1 MSVND
6 KAYDDEIDLLEWFQ
20 TIWEGKWKIASIM
33 AVSLLSVF
41 GFNTVLPNTTF
52 IAQTE
57 IKPIT
62 SFELDK
68 YRLFNASLKRFDT
81 NNVEI
86 KIFNI
91 SKENLLALYIEQIEE
106 GSLLE
111 TGIDKFQ
118 LINKDN
124 FENDNDYK
132 EAIQKFAS
140 DIEILRPINVDG
152 QEKGEIRLH
161 HVLNAEYNDEDK
173 WKELL
178 SFVNN
183 EANKEIKNILT
194 SRFKNIVS
202 VENQK
207 NNFAIRDIEIQID
220 NAEKDFDKKMEQFEL
235 EQQFKFEDVNT
246 EIENAKKDF
255 DKKMEQF
262 ELEQQF
268 KLEDVTTQ
276 IDNATKDYD
285 RITKDRLAFLSEQ
298 AAIARKLGVKKNTIE
313 SQMFDTQNTVVT
325 NVKTD
330 TPFYL
335 RGYEAIEEEI
345 NLIKGRKDKISFVKD
360 LFKLE
365 QEKRKLEQDRT
376 LQRAE
381 KNKVFLE
388 SLIALEVK
396 KRAIEQDE
404 TLDRAKDLFN
414 KTPLSENVFK
424 STMVKVAATDFESNN
439 KRNLYYALAL
449 VLGGMIGVVFVLI
462 SKALINRK
470 AITAQS

>member
-1 MSVND
+1 MAENI
-6 KAYDDEIDLLEWFQ
+6 KEYDDEIDLLSLLQ
-20 TIWEGKWKIASIM
+20 TIWDGKWKILSIM
-33 AVSLLSVF
+33 AISLLSVF
-41 GFNTVLPNTTF
+41 GFNIVLPNKTF

-62 SFELDK
+62 SFEFDK
-68 YRLFNASLKRFDT
+68 YRLFNASLKRFDAD
-81 NNVEI
+81 NVEV

-91 SKENLLALYIEQIEE
+91 SKEALLTLYIEQIDE
-106 GSLLE
+106 GTLLE
-111 TGIDKFQ
+111 IGIDKFE
-118 LINKDN
+118 LIDKDE
-124 FENDNDYK
+124 FDNDKDYR

-140 DIEILRPINVDG
+140 KIQILRPINGDKKA
-152 QEKGEIRLH
+152 KGEIRFY
-161 HVLNAEYNDEDK
+161 HVLSGEYNDADK
-173 WKELL
+173 WKEFL
-178 SFVNN
+178 SFINI
-183 EANKEIKNILT
+183 EAQKGVKNILT
-194 SRFKNIVS
+194 NRFKSIVS

-207 NNFAIRDIEIQID
+207 KTFAIRDIDI
-220 NAEKDFDKKMEQFEL
+220 A
-235 EQQFKFEDVNT
+235 
-246 EIENAKKDF
+246 IEN
-255 DKKMEQF
+255 Q
-262 ELEQQF
+262 
-268 KLEDVTTQ
+268 
-276 IDNATKDYD
+276 TKDYE

-345 NLIKGRKDKISFVKD
+345 NLIKGRQDKISFVKD

-381 KNKVFLE
+381 KKKVFLE
-388 SLIALEVK
+388 SFLALEVK

-414 KTPLSENVFK
+414 KTPLNENDFK
-424 STMVKVAATDFESNN
+424 STLVKVAATDFEIIN
-439 KRNLYYALAL
+439 KRNLYYALAS

-462 SKALINRK
+462 SKAIIDRK
-470 AITAQS
+470 AKLTQS

>member
-1 MSVND
+1 MD
-6 KAYDDEIDLLEWFQ
+6 KVHDDEIDILSLFQ
-20 TIWEGKWKIASIM
+20 TIWEGKWKILSIM

-52 IAQTE
+52 IAQTD

-62 SFELDK
+62 SFEFDK
-68 YRLFNASLKRFDT
+68 YRLFNASLKRFDSE
-81 NNVEI
+81 NVEV

-91 SKENLLALYIEQIEE
+91 SKESLLELYIEQLEE
-106 GSLLE
+106 GTLLE
-111 TGIDKFQ
+111 AGINKFE
-118 LINKDN
+118 LLNKDN
-124 FENDNDYK
+124 FESDNDYR

-140 DIEILRPINVDG
+140 EIEVLRPINVDG
-152 QEKGEIRLH
+152 QAKGEIRLN
-161 HVLNAEYNDEDK
+161 HVLSAEYNDEDK
-173 WKELL
+173 WKKLIR
-178 SFVNN
+178 FVDSESNKRV
-183 EANKEIKNILT
+183 KEIITN
-194 SRFKNIVS
+194 RFKSIVS
-202 VENQK
+202 VEEQIK
-207 NNFAIRDIEIQID
+207 TFAIRDIDI
-220 NAEKDFDKKMEQFEL
+220 A
-235 EQQFKFEDVNT
+235 
-246 EIENAKKDF
+246 IENAKKDF

-381 KNKVFLE
+381 KKKVFLE
-388 SLIALEVK
+388 SLLALEVK

-414 KTPLSENVFK
+414 KTPLSENDFK
-424 STMVKVAATDFESNN
+424 STIVKVAATDFESNN
-439 KRNLYYALAL
+439 KRNLFYALAL

-470 AITAQS
+470 AITAQT

>member
-1 MSVND
+1 MTSEN
-6 KAYDDEIDLLEWFQ
+6 DEIDLLELFQ
-20 TIWEGKWKIASIM
+20 TIWDGKWKIVSIM

-41 GFNTVLPNTTF
+41 AFNTVLPNKTF
-52 IAQTE
+52 NAQTE

-68 YRLFNASLKRFDT
+68 YRLFNASLRRFDSD
-81 NNVEI
+81 NVEV

-91 SKENLLALYIEQIEE
+91 SKESLLALYIEQIEE

-111 TGIDKFQ
+111 TGIDKFE

-124 FENDNDYK
+124 FENDNDYR

-140 DIEILRPINVDG
+140 GIEVLRPINVDG
-152 QEKGEIRLH
+152 QAKGEIRLY
-161 HVLNAEYNDEDK
+161 HVLSAEYNDEEK
-173 WKELL
+173 WKQLI
-178 SFVNN
+178 SFVDT
-183 EANKEIKNILT
+183 EANKNVKEIIIN
-194 SRFKNIVS
+194 RFKSIVS
-202 VENQK
+202 VEEQIK
-207 NNFAIRDIEIQID
+207 TFAIKDIDI
-220 NAEKDFDKKMEQFEL
+220 A
-235 EQQFKFEDVNT
+235 
-246 EIENAKKDF
+246 IEN
-255 DKKMEQF
+255 Q
-262 ELEQQF
+262 
-268 KLEDVTTQ
+268 
-276 IDNATKDYD
+276 TKDYD
-285 RITKDRLAFLSEQ
+285 MIIKNRLAFLSEQ
-298 AAIARKLGVKKNTIE
+298 AAIARKLGVKKYTIE
-313 SQMFDTQNTVVT
+313 SQIFDTQNTVLT
-325 NVKTD
+325 NVQTD

-345 NLIKGRKDKISFVKD
+345 KIIKGRKDKTAFMKD

-404 TLDRAKDLFN
+404 TLDRGKDLFN
-414 KTPLSENVFK
+414 KTPLNENDFK
-424 STMVKVAATDFESNN
+424 STIVKVAATDFESYNI
-439 KRNLYYALAL
+439 RNLFYALAL

-462 SKALINRK
+462 SKAFINRK
-470 AITAQS
+470 AIPTQS